1 MNSRGKNSELNK
13 MTNGAEAKFV
23 EKKRHGALIDFF
35 VRLVKEKPLGTIG
48 GVITLIFIATAI
60 FSNFLAPYGMNE
72 IGVGA
77 NLDPPSAKHLLGT
90 DHLGRDEL
98 SRIIFGARISVIVS
112 LLATSLSILVSTIIG
127 VLSGFIG
134 GKFDLA
140 VQRFVDAW
148 MCFPGL
154 IVLLVAV
161 TIVGPG
167 MWQIIFILGLLY
179 GIAGSRIVRSAV
191 ITINENL
198 FVVAARAV
206 GCSST
211 RILYRHILPNIMAPL
226 IVLFTTRVP
235 GMILNEAGLSFLG
248 LGIPPPTPSWGGM
261 LSMDGRRF
269 MMQGPWLAIWPGAA
283 LALVVYGVNMFGDAI
298 RDLLDPRM
306 RGGQGRY

>member
-1 MNSRGKNSELNK
+1 MTDGVVEEIAEQKRRGAIS
-13 MTNGAEAKFV
+13 
-23 EKKRHGALIDFF
+23 DFF
-35 VRLVKEKPLGTIG
+35 VRLVKKKPLGTVG
-48 GVITLIFIATAI
+48 GVITIIFLVTAI
-60 FSNFLAPYGMNE
+60 FSNLLAPYGVNE
-72 IGVGA
+72 VGVGP

-90 DHLGRDEL
+90 DHLGRDQL
-98 SRIIFGARISVIVS
+98 SRIIFGARISVIIS
-112 LLATSLSILVSTIIG
+112 LLAASLSIFVSTIIG

-179 GIAGSRIVRSAV
+179 GIAGSRIIRSAV
-191 ITINENL
+191 IAINENL
-198 FVVAARAV
+198 FVAAAHAV

-211 RILYRHILPNIMAPL
+211 RILCRHILPNIMAPL

-248 LGIPPPTPSWGGM
+248 LGIPPPAPSWGGM